1 MMRLS
6 EAIRLGALLRPKAI
20 GYFFKDGAS
29 CAQGAALEATG
40 TLYDDNPESSLF
52 YHGMMVTRW
61 RWIRQR
67 ARCPV
72 CGLKV
77 PVGGVIPHLNNQTG
91 GAHDWPREQIADWV
105 ETVEPADDR
114 PSAPEAIDASDPYAV
129 HPGNLATRV

>member
-40 TLYDDNPESSLF
+40 TRYDNNPELSLF

-61 RWIRQR
+61 PWIRKG
-67 ARCPV
+67 AWCPA
-72 CGLKV
+72 CGLYA
-77 PVGGVIPHLNNQTG
+77 PVGGVIPHLNNRL
-91 GAHDWPREQIADWV
+91 GAHDWPRERIADWV
-105 ETVEPADDR
+105 ETVEPADAC
-114 PSAPEAIDASDPYAV
+114 PSAPEAVDASDPHAV
-129 HPGNLATRV
+129 DQGNLATRV